1 MTEITR
7 EATMQATEAREM
19 QNLILVAEDEPAMRE
34 ALHQFLIRQGYAV
47 VLACNGQEA
56 IDMCASVMPDLILL
70 DVRMPK
76 IDGLTACRTLRKDT
90 IGPRIPIIMLTALF
104 DAGSVDRAF
113 EAGADDY
120 ITKPVH
126 WAILRQRI
134 RVLMERRGAEARIHH
149 QATFDALTDLP
160 NRTLFLDRLEH
171 AIQLSTRNQS
181 RLALLFI
188 DLDGFKQINDTYGH
202 AAGDALLRQL
212 GQRLKDLI
220 RHSDTLARLGGDEF
234 TAIIAPIG
242 TPHDTEVVADKIL
255 LTVSEPYDLDGQ
267 QATISASIGIT
278 LFPDDADTTADLLQ
292 NADQA
297 MYQAKKLGKNR
308 HHFYRPESTP

>member
-1 MTEITR
+1 
-7 EATMQATEAREM
+7 MQAAERDK
-19 QNLILVAEDEPAMRE
+19 QSLILVAEDDAAMRE
-34 ALHQFLIRQGYAV
+34 ALQQFLIRQGYAV
-47 VLACNGQEA
+47 VLAGDGQEA
-56 IDMCASVMPDLILL
+56 LDVCASAMPDLILL
-70 DVRMPK
+70 DVRMPNV
-76 IDGLTACRTLRKDT
+76 DGLTACRTLRKDT

-120 ITKPVH
+120 VTKPVH

-134 RVLMERRGAEARIHH
+134 RVLLERRGTEARIHH

-160 NRTLFLDRLEH
+160 NRTLFLDRLDH
-171 AIQLSTRNQS
+171 AIQLATRNQS

-188 DLDGFKQINDTYGH
+188 DLDGFKQINDTLGH

-242 TPHDTEVVADKIL
+242 NPHDPQVVADKIL
-255 LTVSEPYDLDGQ
+255 VTVAEPFDLDGQ
-267 QATISASIGIT
+267 PATISASIGIT
-278 LFPDDADTTADLLQ
+278 LFPDDANTTADLLQ

-297 MYQAKKLGKNR
+297 MYQAKKFGKNR
-308 HHFYRPESTP
+308 YHFYRPESTP